1 MKLAFINQPWNTCPA
16 NAGSIAI
23 WTYHVAKALAA
34 DDEVVVYA
42 KQGPQDLAHER
53 HEGIEFCRYSIGHDR
68 RLAWLLQKSRLDTR
82 LGIPVFASALS
93 YLPYWLKVSW
103 DLRRRHCDIIHL
115 QNFSQAVPIL
125 KLFNPKSCIVLH
137 MHCEWLSQIDHRIAE
152 RRLRHANAVLGI
164 SDHITDLI
172 AGNGIHYRGRLG
184 TVYNGT
190 SVPAEDTST
199 LPGRSSAA
207 PVVLFV
213 GRLSPEKG
221 LHTLIEAFAR
231 VAPKHPEAVLRLVGP
246 DAVAPREYI
255 IDLAVDDPHLQALAA
270 FYEQDYPE
278 TLRTSVPEA
287 LANRVEF
294 IGPVPHED
302 IDLHYRAAH
311 ILINPSYSE
320 SFGRSLIEGM
330 SEGLPVIAT
339 RVGGMPEIVIDRQT
353 GYLVEPGDV
362 AALADAMDRLLVD
375 PELRLRMGRQGWQ
388 RARDVFSW
396 PSIAAGLGT
405 LYRDI
410 SAAGSA

>member
-1 MKLAFINQPWNTCPA
+1 VKVAFINQPWNTCPTD
-16 NAGSIAI
+16 AGSIAI

-42 KQGPQDLAHER
+42 KQGPKDLAHER
-53 HEGIEFCRYSIGHDR
+53 HEGIEFRRYSIGQDR
-68 RLAWLLQKSRLDTR
+68 RLAQLLRKVRLDR
-82 LGIPVFASALS
+82 PRRIPMFASALF

-115 QNFSQAVPIL
+115 PNFSQAVPIL
-125 KLFNPKSCIVLH
+125 KLFNPRSCIVLH
-137 MHCEWLSQIDHRIAE
+137 MHCEWLSQIDHRIAA
-152 RRLRHANAVLGI
+152 RRLRHASAVLGI
-164 SDHITDLI
+164 SDHITDRI

-190 SVPAEDTST
+190 YVPDEDVST
-199 LPGRSSAA
+199 RPQQNSAS
-207 PVVLFV
+207 PVILFV

-231 VAPKHPEAVLRLVGP
+231 VAEKHPGAVLRLVGP

-255 IDLAVDDPHLQALAA
+255 VDLALDDAHLQALAA
-270 FYEQDYPE
+270 FYAQDYPE
-278 TLRTSVPEA
+278 TLRASVPET

-294 IGPVPHED
+294 IGPVPHQD
-302 IDLHYRAAH
+302 IGLHYRAAH
-311 ILINPSYSE
+311 ILINPSFSE

-362 AALADAMDRLLVD
+362 AALAEAMDRLLAD
-375 PELRLRMGRQGWQ
+375 PALRLGMGQKGWQ

-396 PSIAAGLGT
+396 PSIAGGLGT

-410 SAAGSA
+410 SAAGCA